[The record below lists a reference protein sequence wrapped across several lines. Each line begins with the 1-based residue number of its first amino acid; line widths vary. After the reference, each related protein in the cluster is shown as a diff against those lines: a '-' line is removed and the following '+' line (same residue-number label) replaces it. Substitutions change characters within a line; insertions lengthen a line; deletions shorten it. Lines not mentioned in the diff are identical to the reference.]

1 MVKPAVV
8 FVHGLGSTYEAN
20 WVRSGWADLCVAEG
34 RTPIGHTMVGHGAAP
49 LVELPGDTGPNRL
62 HRQINELGGA
72 TDVVGFSAGA
82 VLSLTAAVQRPELF
96 RRLVLMGTG
105 DRSYLMTLEQKR
117 ASLGAG
123 EDHPV
128 FAGIRLAAERAGND
142 FGRVME
148 ASANT
153 HPVPSFEEMAA
164 VTCPVLVVLGENDFV
179 GPAERLLD
187 ALPDARLVTLRRT
200 DHFSTTKK
208 LEAQEAVLSFLQE

>member
-1 MVKPAVV
+1 
-8 FVHGLGSTYEAN
+8 
-20 WVRSGWADLCVAEG
+20 
-34 RTPIGHTMVGHGAAP
+34 
-49 LVELPGDTGPNRL
+49 
-62 HRQINELGGA
+62 
-72 TDVVGFSAGA
+72 
-82 VLSLTAAVQRPELF
+82 
-96 RRLVLMGTG
+96 
-105 DRSYLMTLEQKR
+105 MTLEQKR

-148 ASANT
+148 ASLNT
-153 HPVPSFEEMAA
+153 DPVPSFEQMAV
-164 VTCPVLVVLGENDFV
+164 VTCPVLLVLGEDDFV

-208 LEAQEAVLSFLQE
+208 LEGQEAVLSFLQE